1 MQLVWHSFWRSHTCI
16 SSLNQKWVKIFNALA
31 WPHII
36 IKLNKSLY
44 GLKQALRAWY
54 SRIDSYLQRLGFSKR
69 EVDPNLY
76 FKIVKNN
83 HWYWFSMLMI
93 CSLLERTFD
102 CLVQEGAHLWFR
114 DERLRSYALLS
125 CPWSLAKERCD
136 FPFSREIHYWCIT
149 MFWHDGL
156 QIHDYTDGFQ
166 FEEITWVKFWIGSSG
181 PHFV

>member
-36 IKLNKSLY
+36 IKLKKPFY

-114 DERLRSYALLS
+114 DERLRSYAHS
-125 CPWSLAKERCD
+125 V
-136 FPFSREIHYWCIT
+136 FPFPNFKTKKVVNNTQVFHLELRSELPLNQAIKC
-149 MFWHDGL
+149 
-156 QIHDYTDGFQ
+156 
-166 FEEITWVKFWIGSSG
+166 SSS
-181 PHFV
+181 VRNKSST